1 MEVKTK
7 NLRKTSAK
15 KPATEKKLPVK
26 KETPKPEIKKSP
38 VKKPAKKPAKPKQ
51 MEMNLNSFNI
61 MKLRMEKGISAK
73 KLAEMAGVSDAA
85 IRDIEKG
92 VSDPKFSTVQKIMWA
107 LGYKVKFELK

>member
-7 NLRKTSAK
+7 VAK
-15 KPATEKKLPVK
+15 KTTPKKPVTEKKTPVK
-26 KETPKPEIKKSP
+26 KETPKPEVKKSP

-61 MKLRMEKGISAK
+61 KKLRTEKGISAK
-73 KLAEMAGVSDAA
+73 KLAEMAGVSDKAVL
-85 IRDIEKG
+85 DLEKG
-92 VSDPKFSTVQKIMWA
+92 KTDPKFSTLQKIMWA

>member
-7 NLRKTSAK
+7 VVRKTTPK
-15 KPATEKKLPVK
+15 KPVAEKKAPVK
-26 KETPKPEIKKSP
+26 KETPKPEVKKSP

-92 VSDPKFSTVQKIMWA
+92 ISDPKFSTVQKILWA